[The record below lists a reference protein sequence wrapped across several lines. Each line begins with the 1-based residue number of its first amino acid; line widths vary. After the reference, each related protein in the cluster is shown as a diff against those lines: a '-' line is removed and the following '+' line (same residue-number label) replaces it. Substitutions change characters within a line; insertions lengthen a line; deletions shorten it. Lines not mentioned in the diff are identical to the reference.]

1 MNFRYSILPIAM
13 LFCFHSNLLQAQTV
27 VDYYKLLADYDDDIK
42 LHAIY
47 QEGNQWYTDGA
58 DNTKRAITVDE
69 TNNYLELKDKEFN
82 GIFTLEVSV
91 LEKADGEK
99 LVAVVKN
106 HLDIFLH
113 GEIHILK
120 FRNGRWSDVTESV
133 MPNLTYKD
141 FTEES
146 LSLAASTFD
155 PALNHHLEFGF
166 QLPKEGSTVLAL
178 MQTQILKERCANG
191 DNSVKDYCASL
202 HEISYSSINLNWDT
216 KNGKFVIGKR
226 Q

>member
-1 MNFRYSILPIAM
+1 MKFYYSIFPLA
-13 LFCFHSNLLQAQTV
+13 LFLCYQINLKAQTV
-27 VDYYKLLADYDDDIK
+27 VDYYQLLADYDDDIK

-47 QEGNQWYTDGA
+47 KEGDQWYTNGVD
-58 DNTKRAITVDE
+58 DKKQAITVDE
-69 TNNYLELKDKEFN
+69 KNNYLELKDKEIN

-91 LEKADGEK
+91 LKKADGEN

-120 FRNGRWSDVTESV
+120 FRNGRWSDITESV
-133 MPNLTYKD
+133 MPNITYKD
-141 FTEES
+141 FTEQS
-146 LSLAASTFD
+146 LSLAASAFN

-166 QLPKEGSTVLAL
+166 QLPKKGSTVLAL
-178 MQTQILKERCANG
+178 MQTQILKERCANN
-191 DNSVKDYCASL
+191 DNSVREYCASL
-202 HEISYSSINLNWDT
+202 SEISYSSVDLNWDA